1 MASATR
7 GRDNDLIR
15 NKGCSCLVIAAM
27 RSLVNLSESFNNS
40 LATSG
45 CLSCSN
51 CQFFSL
57 STHATVSFSA
67 HTLAVRAVS
76 EKNGSSPQ
84 VVPSRRQNLVSTDS

>member
-67 HTLAVRAVS
+67 YTLAVRAVS

-84 VVPSRRQNLVSTDS
+84 VVPSRRQNLASTDS